1 MLFNINFFSGDVLGV
16 SKNLT
21 YSNEKN
27 KYEAKDSGSAI
38 ENCGIYNFF
47 QVYLLFNNFSDQ
59 SADKSKEIHNEAEEN
74 TMETHRTT
82 KEENPATEETSY
94 LKTMSNDNDYE
105 CDCQPVKPIFLPKI
119 KPISP
124 RENFNLTEIL
134 GKEIPKFH
142 TPRPDYSEEKPFN
155 SYHCESII
163 DNSSDKTLSDSQF
176 KVIKSQIIDKL
187 GSQRNSSFFN
197 EKSLNNSPNMGD
209 FHSRPSE
216 ISNDNKIENLKRSQ
230 KNSKYEINSENNEY
244 FSPITENNNNKINK
258 NSDDFDNSNFLDIS
272 SKEVINLMGLNEFS
286 AEEVVDAIFS
296 NESLRKITFPI
307 FKIKLQVI
315 FKYLKKISQ
324 L

>member
-1 MLFNINFFSGDVLGV
+1 
-16 SKNLT
+16 
-21 YSNEKN
+21 
-27 KYEAKDSGSAI
+27 
-38 ENCGIYNFF
+38 
-47 QVYLLFNNFSDQ
+47 
-59 SADKSKEIHNEAEEN
+59 
-74 TMETHRTT
+74 
-82 KEENPATEETSY
+82 
-94 LKTMSNDNDYE
+94 MSNDNDFE

-124 RENFNLTEIL
+124 RENIHLSEIL

-142 TPRPDYSEEKPFN
+142 TPRPEYSEEKPFN

-163 DNSSDKTLSDSQF
+163 DSSTDKTPSDSQF

-197 EKSLNNSPNMGD
+197 EKSINNSPNMGD

-216 ISNDNKIENLKRSQ
+216 ISMNNENKIENLKKNQ
-230 KNSKYEINSENNEY
+230 KNSKYEINSENKY
-244 FSPITENNNNKINK
+244 CSPITQNNDKKIIQ
-258 NSDDFDNSNFLDIS
+258 NSHDFNSNDFLDFS
-272 SKEVINLMGLNEFS
+272 SEDVINLMGLNEFS

-315 FKYLKKISQ
+315 SHIFNIFIILLFKNRIFIL
-324 L
+324 

>member
-1 MLFNINFFSGDVLGV
+1 
-16 SKNLT
+16 
-21 YSNEKN
+21 
-27 KYEAKDSGSAI
+27 
-38 ENCGIYNFF
+38 
-47 QVYLLFNNFSDQ
+47 
-59 SADKSKEIHNEAEEN
+59 
-74 TMETHRTT
+74 
-82 KEENPATEETSY
+82 
-94 LKTMSNDNDYE
+94 MSNDNDFE
-105 CDCQPVKPIFLPKI
+105 CDCQPVQPIFLPKI

-124 RENFNLTEIL
+124 RENIHLSEIF

-216 ISNDNKIENLKRSQ
+216 ININYENKIENIKKSQ

-244 FSPITENNNNKINK
+244 FSPITENNNKKIIP
-258 NSDDFDNSNFLDIS
+258 NSHDFDNNDFLDFS
-272 SKEVINLMGLNEFS
+272 SKDVINIMGLNEFS

-315 FKYLKKISQ
+315 FKIFRIL
-324 L
+324 LN